1 MRLPATRY
9 AGPRLVAVAGVALLH
24 LLAYL
29 AVTRINA
36 ARPSHALWNLSTALD
51 AAIPHLPHTWP
62 LYWLV
67 YPFVPVVGGLALLR
81 LPPASFRRAVVA
93 YTGMTLAGAA
103 IQLLIP
109 ARAPWP
115 AAPAPMQRLYHAS
128 GLVLPYAN
136 LPSMHVAFATLT
148 ALVVSSVSRAPAARA
163 AAGAAALAI
172 TIGTLTLKEHF
183 VLDAVTG
190 VLLALAA
197 WSWWRLPGGISS
209 SLERP

>member
-1 MRLPATRY
+1 MRLPVGRFA
-9 AGPRLVAVAGVALLH
+9 AHRLVAIAGVALLH

-29 AVTRINA
+29 AVTRVNA
-36 ARPSHALWNLSTALD
+36 ARPAHALWNLSTTLD

-67 YPFVPVVGGLALLR
+67 YPFVPIVGGLALLR
-81 LPPASFRRAVVA
+81 MSDPAFRRAVAA
-93 YTGMTLAGAA
+93 YAVMLLAGAA

-115 AAPAPMQRLYHAS
+115 AEPAPMQQIYHAS

-136 LPSMHVAFATLT
+136 LPSMHVAFATMT
-148 ALVVSSVSRAPAARA
+148 ALVFSSVSRSPAARA
-163 AAGAAALAI
+163 AAGAGALAI
-172 TIGTLTLKEHF
+172 TVGTLTLKEHF
-183 VLDAVTG
+183 VLDAASG

-197 WSWWRLPGGISS
+197 WSWWRRGETSFG
-209 SLERP
+209 LERA

>member
-1 MRLPATRY
+1 MRLPARPSAAY
-9 AGPRLVAVAGVALLH
+9 RLVAVAGVALLH

-29 AVTRINA
+29 AVTRVNA
-36 ARPSHALWNLSTALD
+36 ARPAHALWNLSTTFD
-51 AAIPHLPHTWP
+51 AAIPHLPRTWP

-67 YPFVPVVGGLALLR
+67 YPFVPIVGGLALLR
-81 LPPASFRRAVVA
+81 MPHAAFRRAVVA
-93 YTGMTLAGAA
+93 YAAMLIAGAA

-148 ALVVSSVSRAPAARA
+148 ALVFSSVSRARVARA
-163 AAGAAALAI
+163 ASGMAALAI
-172 TIGTLTLKEHF
+172 TVGTLTLKEHF

-197 WSWWRLPGGISS
+197 WTWWRRPAGIFSD
-209 SLERP
+209 LEGR